1 MKGKRGE
8 LTRVF
13 RTGHASRDNDT
24 VSPAHP
30 TTTTLHPR
38 MRTRAWKP
46 ILGAVAIIAPP
57 TYLYL
62 TYNRKPTFTI
72 NVKEKGP
79 DGKPYVV
86 KRSFPLLSK
95 PAVDK
100 QINEFAASTTQVSS
114 QGLVWKHSTAH
125 LASNDPIEDAHA
137 QATISTEATS
147 LDPARSLLFYA
158 VMDGH
163 AGFHTS
169 RLLSHVLIPAI
180 VLELSSSAHDIGTH
194 LKSSSSSILDI
205 FRSLFPSRPFPHVGA
220 PQEGHVERV
229 SKAIRKAFDD
239 VDFEIVNGPLRVLA
253 ANVSKLDTTNVP
265 DLSQHPMAEA
275 SMSPALSG
283 MSCIL

>member
-1 MKGKRGE
+1 MHR
-8 LTRVF
+8 
-13 RTGHASRDNDT
+13 
-24 VSPAHP
+24 
-30 TTTTLHPR
+30 
-38 MRTRAWKP
+38 RAWKP
-46 ILGAVAIIAPP
+46 ILGTVAIMVPP
-57 TYLYL
+57 AYLYF
-62 TYNRKPTFTI
+62 TYNRTPTFSI

-95 PAVDK
+95 PAVNN
-100 QINEFAASTTQVSS
+100 QINEFAVSTSQTPS
-114 QGLVWKHSTAH
+114 QGLVWKHSTAY

-147 LDPARSLLFYA
+147 FDPARSLLFYA

-169 RLLSHVLIPAI
+169 RLLSHVLIPAV
-180 VLELSSSAHDIGTH
+180 VLELSSSVHDGGA
-194 LKSSSSSILDI
+194 LPKSSSSILDV
-205 FRSLFPSRPFPHVGA
+205 FRSLFSSRSLPHAGA

-229 SKAIRKAFDD
+229 SKAIRRAFDD

-253 ANVSKLDTTNVP
+253 ANASKLDTTNVP

-283 MSCIL
+283 TSCALSYHFLP

>member
-1 MKGKRGE
+1 MHR
-8 LTRVF
+8 
-13 RTGHASRDNDT
+13 
-24 VSPAHP
+24 
-30 TTTTLHPR
+30 
-38 MRTRAWKP
+38 RAWKP
-46 ILGAVAIIAPP
+46 ILGAVAIMVPP
-57 TYLYL
+57 TYIYF
-62 TYNRKPTFTI
+62 TYNRNPTFTI

-95 PAVDK
+95 PAVDNR
-100 QINEFAASTTQVSS
+100 INEFAVSVTQPPS
-114 QGLVWKHSTAH
+114 QGLVWKHSTAY

-147 LDPARSLLFYA
+147 SDPARSLLFFA

-169 RLLSHVLIPAI
+169 RLLSRVLIPAV
-180 VLELSSSAHDIGTH
+180 VLELSPPARDGGAH
-194 LKSSSSSILDI
+194 LKSSSILDV
-205 FRSLFPSRPFPHVGA
+205 FRSLFSSLSPPHTGA
-220 PQEGHVERV
+220 SQEGHVERV
-229 SKAIRKAFDD
+229 SKAIRRAFDN

-265 DLSQHPMAEA
+265 DLSQHLMAEA

-283 MSCIL
+283 TSRVR

>member
-1 MKGKRGE
+1 
-8 LTRVF
+8 
-13 RTGHASRDNDT
+13 
-24 VSPAHP
+24 
-30 TTTTLHPR
+30 

-100 QINEFAASTTQVSS
+100 RINEFAASTTQLSS
-114 QGLVWKHSTAH
+114 QGLVWKHSTAY

-147 LDPARSLLFYA
+147 SDPARSLLFYA

-180 VLELSSSAHDIGTH
+180 VLELSSSAHDTGTH
-194 LKSSSSSILDI
+194 LKSSSSILDV
-205 FRSLFPSRPFPHVGA
+205 FRLRSFPYVSA
-220 PQEGHVERV
+220 PQEGRVERV
-229 SKAIRKAFDD
+229 SRVIRRAFDN

-253 ANVSKLDTTNVP
+253 ANVSKLDTNVP

-283 MSCIL
+283 ISYIL